1 MHAAHRKNN
10 SNYPKLPPQ
19 NVHELYVPRIN
30 YVLIIV
36 FVREKYMKPEIFY
49 FGESVSDELQ
59 SFRPKLR

>member
-30 YVLIIV
+30 YVLILV

-49 FGESVSDELQ
+49 FGESVSDEL
-59 SFRPKLR
+59 